1 MKTTKFLF
9 IGAAA
14 ILVSGMVFV
23 SCKKDNSNK
32 NNTSDVEIAESS
44 TLAESDFNDVAILV
58 DQAGISGSVDY
69 RMANGA
75 ANLSQEGGLG
85 SSCATVSLDTVS
97 NTHTIV
103 IDFGATDCLCN
114 DGRYRKGKILASF
127 TGHYRDQGTVITIG
141 FDNYFVNSN
150 QVKGTK
156 TITNMGHNQ
165 SDHLVYNIQVDGQII
180 KPNNGGTITWTSTRQ
195 REWIAG
201 EGTATWADDAYS
213 ITGTASGTTV
223 TGSAYSITIT
233 QPLVRKLSCRWFE
246 SGAFSVTPAGLPAR
260 SLDFGNTG
268 CDANATFS
276 VVGINIPVVLP

>member
-1 MKTTKFLF
+1 MKTTRFLF
-9 IGAAA
+9 IGATA

-23 SCKKDNSNK
+23 SCKKENTKK
-32 NNTSDVEIAESS
+32 NDTSDIEIAESS
-44 TLAESDFNDVAILV
+44 TLAESDYNDVAILV
-58 DQAGISGSVDY
+58 DQAGMSGSVDY

-127 TGHYRDQGTVITIG
+127 TGHYRDQGTVIAIT

-156 TITNMGHNQ
+156 TLTNMGHNQ
-165 SDHLVYNIQVDGQII
+165 AGHLVYNIQVDGQII
-180 KPNNGGTITWTSTRQ
+180 KANNGGTLTWTSTRQ
-195 REWIAG
+195 REWTAG
-201 EGTATWADDAYS
+201 ENTVTWADDEYS

-223 TGSAYSITIT
+223 SGSAYSITIT

-246 SGAFSVTPAGLPAR
+246 SGAFSVTPEGLRAR
-260 SLDFGNTG
+260 SLDFGSTG

-276 VVGINIPVVLP
+276 VLGLNFPVVLP